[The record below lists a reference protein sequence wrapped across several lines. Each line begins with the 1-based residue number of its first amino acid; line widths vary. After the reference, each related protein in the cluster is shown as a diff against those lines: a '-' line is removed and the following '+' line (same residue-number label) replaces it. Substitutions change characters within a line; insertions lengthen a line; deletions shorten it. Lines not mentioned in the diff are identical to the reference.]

1 MVNWVASLNVG
12 LSSTLGLTSL
22 MSCIVLANEG
32 LGKGVQ
38 GKVLNTL
45 NLQTKHKS
53 MIRL

>member
-1 MVNWVASLNVG
+1 VANWVASLNVG

-32 LGKGVQ
+32 LGKGVRE
-38 GKVLNTL
+38 KVLDTL
-45 NLQTKHKS
+45 NLRTKHKF